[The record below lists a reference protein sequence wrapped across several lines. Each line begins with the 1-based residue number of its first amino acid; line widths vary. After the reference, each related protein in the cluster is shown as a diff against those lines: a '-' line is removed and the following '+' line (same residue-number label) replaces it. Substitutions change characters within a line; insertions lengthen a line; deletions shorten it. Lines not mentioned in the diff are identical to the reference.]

1 MAESES
7 GGSGCCFTSFR
18 IRLKRLTKSSLF
30 PVFLGSF
37 SRILKND
44 FKSVQGFILF
54 VWIFFNRLDEEYRPF
69 SDLFA
74 PLQLRMKYRVWVFQ
88 RNVEI
93 CGADSFFSVTEASL
107 LLPVSVPPP
116 SSPPTFSFEK

>member
-1 MAESES
+1 M
-7 GGSGCCFTSFR
+7 T
-18 IRLKRLTKSSLF
+18 LSLF
-30 PVFLGSF
+30 KGLFYLY
-37 SRILKND
+37 
-44 FKSVQGFILF
+44 GF
-54 VWIFFNRLDEEYRPF
+54 FFNRLDEEYRPF

-107 LLPVSVPPP
+107 LLPVSVPLP